1 VSQAVSGRS
10 IPVARTADSAS
21 RANQRA
27 RVSKRTKSITLH
39 LLLATGVLLSMF
51 PFYWTVVMATNTT
64 EDMYRNPPALVPG
77 THLVR
82 NVRRVF
88 DNIDF
93 VGSLLNTI
101 IVACA
106 TTILVLFI
114 CSLAAFSFAKYEFPG
129 SRMLFRLLLL
139 TLMLPAQLS
148 LIPRFVLMVNL
159 HWAGTLSSL
168 IFPGVANAFG
178 IFWMRQYIQGAVP
191 DELLQAARLDG
202 CGFMR
207 QYWHVVLPAVR
218 PALGFLGIYTYINA
232 WNDYAWP
239 LIVLV
244 DPHKVTL
251 QVALSQLHT
260 AHSTDYSMVM
270 AGTLLAV
277 LPLVVVFILFARQF
291 IRDVMKGALR
301 G

>member
-1 VSQAVSGRS
+1 MSQAVSGRS

-27 RVSKRTKSITLH
+27 RVSKRAKSITLH

-51 PFYWTVVMATNTT
+51 PFYWTAVMATNTT

-88 DNIDF
+88 ENIDF
-93 VGSLLNTI
+93 VGSLVNTI
-101 IVACA
+101 IVAC
-106 TTILVLFI
+106 TTTVLVLFI

-218 PALGFLGIYTYINA
+218 PALGFLGIYTFINA

-277 LPLVVVFILFARQF
+277 LPLVVVFVLFARQF